1 MFCKN
6 CGSKLK
12 DGSSF
17 CQNCGTCVS
26 DYLDN
31 ERKVT
36 YEPQNVPVQ
45 SQTNEQDSSPVYTA
59 PANLPIYQNTP
70 TLQQQIP
77 QQYVVYPVQE
87 APKKSGGAFP
97 ILALI
102 FGIIG
107 LSMDYLGIMI
117 APAALIFGII
127 GRKKSKSGM
136 ALAGIILGS
145 VGTAISILAILSLI
159 FNGESL
165 LDSFLY
171 DGGLYY

>member
-12 DGSSF
+12 DASSF
-17 CQNCGTCVS
+17 CHNCGSRVS
-26 DYLDN
+26 EYVDN
-31 ERKVT
+31 ERQVT

-45 SQTNEQDSSPVYTA
+45 PQTNQQDPSPVYTA
-59 PANLPIYQNTP
+59 PVTPPIYQNAP
-70 TLQQQIP
+70 TVQSQIP

-97 ILALI
+97 VLSLI

-107 LSMDYLGIMI
+107 LSMDYLGILI

-171 DGGLYY
+171 DGGLYF